1 MAIFASANGQPLMC
15 ARLKRTQEDK
25 CALIRKVGTAFA
37 PDCFLLSLHCKYVQF
52 LIVSHFP
59 LYGLHLLALYSPM

>member
-25 CALIRKVGTAFA
+25 CALIRKVGTAFT
-37 PDCFLLSLHCKYVQF
+37 PT
-52 LIVSHFP
+52 VS
-59 LYGLHLLALYSPM
+59 YLA

>member
-15 ARLKRTQEDK
+15 ARLKGTQEDK

-37 PDCFLLSLHCKYVQF
+37 PDCFLLSLVYRETKDLEY
-52 LIVSHFP
+52 
-59 LYGLHLLALYSPM
+59 YSQLEK

>member
-37 PDCFLLSLHCKYVQF
+37 QT
-52 LIVSHFP
+52 VS
-59 LYGLHLLALYSPM
+59 YLAQQYRETKDLEYSQLEK